1 MRPSMMLKFL
11 VVIILCVKIA
21 LPVAYAESESHVIS
35 DWVSRYDAEGND
47 ICDTDPLNDV
57 CSCPCD
63 SSLIMITQK
72 FGGGEQCL
80 GNGLSTNKI
89 ANTNTPGSGLSANTC
104 AKVGLIANENGV
116 CGSGRVCLSSSNKC
130 DPSDNEVDGLRCFK
144 QGVDGAVTYTEAKDY
159 CSARGMRLCSMNE
172 V

>member
-63 SSLIMITQK
+63 SSLIMIPK
-72 FGGGEQCL
+72 IWRGEQCWKWV
-80 GNGLSTNKI
+80 GSTN
-89 ANTNTPGSGLSANTC
+89 TNAPGSGLSTNTC

-144 QGVDGAVTYTEAKDY
+144 QGVDGAVAYTEARDY

>member
-1 MRPSMMLKFL
+1 MMLKFL
-11 VVIILCVKIA
+11 VVVILCVPIA
-21 LPVAYAESESHVIS
+21 LPVAYGQSETHVIS

-47 ICDTDPLNDV
+47 ICDTDPLNEV

-80 GNGLSTNKI
+80 GNGLAVT
-89 ANTNTPGSGLSANTC
+89 NTNAPGSGLSTNTC

-144 QGVDGAVTYTEAKDY
+144 QGIDGAVTYTEARDY